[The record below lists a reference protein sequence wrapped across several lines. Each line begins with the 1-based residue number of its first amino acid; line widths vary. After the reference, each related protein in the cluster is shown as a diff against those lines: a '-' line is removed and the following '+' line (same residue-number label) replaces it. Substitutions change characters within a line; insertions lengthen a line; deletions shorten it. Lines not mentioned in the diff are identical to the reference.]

1 MIKAVIFD
9 LDGLLLDTEI
19 VAFKVYEEL
28 GKRFSFTLTLPEFME
43 DFCGRPLRR
52 NVAYCNE
59 KFQLPWEFEEAVE
72 EVLRIEKKILD
83 EGVDVM
89 PGARELLVYLKEN
102 AYKTAVASSS
112 ARERSIRLL
121 EQHDLVK
128 YFDDFVFGPEV
139 ERGKP
144 NPDIFLK
151 AAEKLGIEPESCLV
165 LEDSQAGIQAAYS
178 ARMQVICIPNLKY
191 PTEEYVEK
199 ATAVKESLFDV
210 ISYLKQQII

>member
-9 LDGLLLDTEI
+9 LDGLLLDSEI

-28 GKRFSFTLTLPEFME
+28 GKRFNFEITLPDFMQNI
-43 DFCGRPLRR
+43 CGQPLRR
-52 NVAYCNE
+52 NVAYVNE
-59 KFQLPWEFEEAVE
+59 RFHLPWELEEAVE
-72 EVLRIEKKILD
+72 EVLRIEKSILD

-102 AYKTAVASSS
+102 KYKTCVASSS
-112 ARERSIRLL
+112 ARERSMRLL
-121 EQHDLVK
+121 EHHDLVK
-128 YFDDFVFGPEV
+128 FFDDFVFGPEV

-151 AAEKLGIEPESCLV
+151 AAEKVGIEPEACLV

-178 ARMQVICIPNLKY
+178 AGMYVICIPDLKY
-191 PTEEYVEK
+191 PTEEYVKK
-199 ATAVKESLFDV
+199 ATAVKESLFD
-210 ISYLKQQII
+210 IIPYLNEKR